1 MKRFIVLATVL
12 TLALGAIVKA
22 DPTVA
27 EVTHSEF
34 QAVDESGE
42 HTYSATDKVVLEGIL
57 LHNPADMLDPTPDDT
72 ITDTFNI
79 SGQWQIFFQ
88 GEGDDHAGTAVWLGQ
103 LYNNLPWVAPE
114 GGYSNEEFIAELS
127 RLNAAQF
134 SPGDRIRVTGYY
146 LSYNGKL
153 NINEQHNKNPD
164 HDFTI
169 ELVERGVGLPRP
181 EVVTLDELKDA
192 DDDFIFDPNRQTGC
206 EYYQARLIK
215 IEDVYFADANDW
227 GPREEVVITDG
238 TKTFGVKFGRGNGIY
253 AGSNNLTEPFDVI
266 GIMDQESPY
275 LIDGYRL
282 YVMNYDGNGSVL
294 ASPEH
299 RMADKKD
306 DTDQNWANSLTVW
319 SGNIENYNGTRTGAD
334 ALAYVLG
341 PPDSDVDGNGYAWDA
356 GDNDYVAGWK
366 GKGDASFTVYFESAL
381 LNVDGDD
388 LVVKLYGGA
397 NSKAD
402 VYGSIDGSSFE
413 IIGSIVGMKGQIPGK
428 PGFFHEAGASG
439 LDRYVTLDF
448 GTLDNLHYI
457 RFDRAVSGEGSGM
470 FFDAVGSVL

>member
-1 MKRFIVLATVL
+1 MKSFIVLITVL
-12 TLALGAIVKA
+12 SLVFAGIVKA
-22 DPTVA
+22 APTVA

-34 QAVDESGE
+34 QAVDENGE
-42 HTYSATDKVVLEGIL
+42 HVYNATDRVILEGIL

-72 ITDTFNI
+72 ITETFNI

-88 GEGDDHAGTAVWLGQ
+88 GEGEDHAGTAVWLGQ
-103 LYNNLPWVAPE
+103 LYNNLPWVSPE

-164 HDFTI
+164 HDFII

-181 EVVTLDELKDA
+181 EVVTLDELKDG
-192 DDDFIFDPNRQTGC
+192 DDEFIFDPNRQSGC

-215 IEDVYFADANDW
+215 IEDVYFVDANDW
-227 GPREEVVITDG
+227 RPDGELVITDG
-238 TKTFGVKFGRGNGIY
+238 TKTLDVKLGRGNGIY

-294 ASPEH
+294 AGREH
-299 RMADKKD
+299 RQADRPGD
-306 DTDQNWANSLTVW
+306 INL
-319 SGNIENYNGTRTGAD
+319 NGVAD
-334 ALAYVLG
+334 
-341 PPDSDVDGNGYAWDA
+341 SVDFAEFVEDW
-356 GDNDYVAGWK
+356 
-366 GKGDASFTVYFESAL
+366 
-381 LNVDGDD
+381 LNQ
-388 LVVKLYGGA
+388 
-397 NSKAD
+397 
-402 VYGSIDGSSFE
+402 E
-413 IIGSIVGMKGQIPGK
+413 T
-428 PGFFHEAGASG
+428 EAG
-439 LDRYVTLDF
+439 
-448 GTLDNLHYI
+448 NL
-457 RFDRAVSGEGSGM
+457 
-470 FFDAVGSVL
+470 